1 MSRKGSENKQ
11 PWLVPILVAII
22 GAISTITVA
31 LISQSQSSAS
41 LTTVSAPSPTATPA
55 LSYRNWAGAWDMQW
69 EYEGKWDGA
78 SMNLHADPLGINGT
92 YENETH
98 KIGILSGTF
107 VDDRFTKVTG
117 IYTNTAGTGVTCASG
132 SQEGA
137 FTFTL
142 TNEGRHIDG
151 LWDLCGKGT
160 RRQWKAD
167 KRD

>member
-1 MSRKGSENKQ
+1 MSRKDSGNKH

-41 LTTVSAPSPTATPA
+41 PTTVSAPSPTATPA
-55 LSYRNWAGAWDMQW
+55 LSFRNWAGDWDMQW
-69 EYEGKWDGA
+69 EYEGKWDGGFMKL
-78 SMNLHADPLGINGT
+78 SADPLGFSGT
-92 YENETH
+92 YE
-98 KIGILSGTF
+98 KGILSGTF

-117 IYTNTAGTGVTCASG
+117 IYTNTVGTGVTCASG

-142 TNEGRHIDG
+142 TNEGSHIDG